1 MALVKKEFIASNGHV
16 LSYFISDDTSAKKA
30 HVFWFSAF
38 TRGPLLGRLLKTEQK
53 FHGFKVA
60 STTPDFSFTL
70 IRDDSGLTGD
80 GTYYFGKADNPYIEV
95 AVAELIDHITSD
107 IRAHSPETQFIGAGS
122 SMGAYAATKFGILN
136 NFDSVLTMVPHFDVE
151 AAVKYCG
158 RKKWVDWACE
168 GATQE
173 QQKQYIQRLQI
184 LTSASGAHLPTLF
197 TQSALDDVGVHQQ
210 QVVPFVA
217 LFRKHGG
224 KLFADYRASGGHSM
238 VNASNDFIRAAL
250 ALLVA
255 KQDFTPGM
263 FDHFPQRKE
272 LGSEKLERYFA
283 SLENSVA
290 KLLGR

>member
-1 MALVKKEFIASNGHV
+1 MALVKKEFVASNGHV
-16 LSYFISDDTSAKKA
+16 LSYFISEGTSPKPA

-38 TRGPLLGRLLKTEQK
+38 TRGPLLGRVLKTEQK

-60 STTPDFSFTL
+60 NSTQEFSFTL

-95 AVAELIDHITSD
+95 AVAELIDYIKD
-107 IRAHSPETQFIGAGS
+107 NVQANSPHTQFIGAGS

-136 NFDSVLTMVPHFDVE
+136 KFDSVLTMVPHFDVG

-168 GATQE
+168 GGNISQQE
-173 QQKQYIQRLQI
+173 QFIARLQN
-184 LTSASGAHLPTLF
+184 LTVSPGAHLPTLF
-197 TQSALDDVGVHQQ
+197 TQSALDDVGVHQE
-210 QVVPFVA
+210 QVVPYVD
-217 LFRKHGG
+217 LYREQGGNVQSDFRTT
-224 KLFADYRASGGHSM
+224 GGHSM

-250 ALLVA
+250 NLLVQ
-255 KQDFTPGM
+255 KENFTPGM

-283 SLENSVA
+283 GLENTVGR
-290 KLLGR
+290 LLGR